1 MYKSK
6 PLRPAKASRMSRAT
20 TPSRAPR
27 QAKILTKLLPE
38 RALNTRTKMLVLVS
52 ICAAYLL
59 IALFAG
65 LFMNPDLYHA
75 NFADKFLPP
84 SLAHP
89 FGTDFTGRDMF
100 FRSVKGLSNSL
111 IIGLV
116 ASVISSAI
124 GLIFGIASAVIGGKF
139 DKFILWCIDCCMGIP
154 HLVLLILISF
164 MLGRGAF
171 GVTIGV
177 ALTHWPELTRVV
189 RAEVLQLRSS
199 QFVLSSYKMGRSRF
213 HVAKNHMIPHV
224 LPVFL
229 VGLVLLFPHAIMH
242 EASITF
248 LGFGLPPES
257 PAIGVI
263 LAESMKY
270 IALGKWWMALFPGL
284 MLLIAVLLFDLI
296 GENLKRLINP
306 GTANE

>member
-1 MYKSK
+1 MYDED
-6 PLRPAKASRMSRAT
+6 LAIAKNGRISAMS
-20 TPSRAPR
+20 
-27 QAKILTKLLPE
+27 
-38 RALNTRTKMLVLVS
+38 TRTGLLVLILVAS
-52 ICAAYLL
+52 AYLL
-59 IALFAG
+59 FIFFRG
-65 LFMNPDLYHA
+65 VFMDPELYA
-75 NFADKFLPP
+75 SRFADKFLAP

-89 FGTDFTGRDMF
+89 FGTDFTGRDML
-100 FRSVKGLSNSL
+100 FRSIKGLSASL
-111 IIGLV
+111 VIGLI
-116 ASVISSAI
+116 ASVISSVI
-124 GLIFGIASAVIGGKF
+124 GLVFGIASAVVGGKF
-139 DKFILWCIDCCMGIP
+139 DKFILWCIDCCMGLP

-189 RAEVLQLRSS
+189 RAETLQLRAAPY
-199 QFVLSSYKMGRSRF
+199 VLASRRMGMSTFRIART
-213 HVAKNHMIPHV
+213 HIVPHV
-224 LPVFL
+224 LPVYL

-270 IALGKWWMALFPGL
+270 IATGKWWLALFPGL
-284 MLLIAVLLFDLI
+284 MLLATVLLFDLI
-296 GENLKRLINP
+296 GENLKRLLNP
-306 GTANE
+306 TAGNE